1 MPRYHFHYQRGRDQL
16 VEDVLGSEHDDL
28 EQAEMEARSVAF
40 DILRDELDKG
50 EVVSVARC
58 LQVEDEHGEV
68 VLYLPFWASPSTLGP
83 PEGVRGKPNILNER
97 FVRLHS

>member
-1 MPRYHFHYQRGRDQL
+1 MPRYHFHYQRGHDQL

-58 LQVEDEHGEV
+58 LEVEDEHGEV
-68 VLYLPFWASPSTLGP
+68 VLYLPFWASPVFELSG
-83 PEGVRGKPNILNER
+83 EACGKPSILN
-97 FVRLHS
+97 

>member
-1 MPRYHFHYQRGRDQL
+1 M
-16 VEDVLGSEHDDL
+16 
-28 EQAEMEARSVAF
+28 AF

-68 VLYLPFWASPSTLGP
+68 VLYLPFWASPVFELSGA
-83 PEGVRGKPNILNER
+83 GGKPNILN
-97 FVRLHS
+97 